1 MEDGDWGTGE
11 SWIREQD
18 SATGSG
24 VAEKEEGWLKV
35 PTMVRGSA
43 GVARRGEI
51 LGTGLVADSDGRGSS
66 EAWFDSVAEGD
77 GCCHDLSTTSCK
89 RRQDSGRDDSE
100 EAVIVDGLLALRV
113 DSDGRGSTEES
124 GVPAMAFVLESF

>member
-1 MEDGDWGTGE
+1 M
-11 SWIREQD
+11 REQD

-43 GVARRGEI
+43 GVERRGEAFDA
-51 LGTGLVADSDGRGSS
+51 GLAAGWDGRGST

-77 GCCHDLSTTSCK
+77 WCCHDLSTTSCK

-100 EAVIVDGLLALRV
+100 E
-113 DSDGRGSTEES
+113 EEAECAESVEVEWAQS
-124 GVPAMAFVLESF
+124 GAADWVMG